1 MKPDWFKKFLPHIIA
16 IGVLLLLAIIYCK
29 PVLDGQVLAQGD
41 NIQWQAMAKQSL
53 DYKAA
58 HGEAPLWN
66 NSMFGGMPS
75 YQIVLESRQPFN
87 ITDLGKVFTLW
98 MPKPINFFFLA
109 AISFY
114 FLSVVLG
121 ARSWI
126 GVLGAVAYAYSSYDP
141 IIVGAGHDTK
151 MMAIAYIPAVLAGII
166 LLTQKKYTIG
176 VAVTAVFMSLLIASN
191 HMQVTYYFLLLLGV
205 LGIVFAVY
213 TIRAKDFKHLV
224 ITGVLVIAAIGLSAA
239 VNTMSMWTT
248 YEYSKETIRGG
259 KSELTPDTGEN
270 NNKGGGLTK
279 DYAFRWSYGIF
290 ETFTFVVPNL
300 YGGSSQ
306 GPLSESSDTYKTLKS
321 LGVPDQQASQM
332 IKAWPL
338 YWGEQ
343 PGTSGPVYLGIV
355 VVFLAIFSF
364 RLIRSWH
371 KWWILAITVLAILMS
386 YGSNLAFFNY
396 ALFDY
401 LPFYN
406 KFRAPSMVLIIP
418 QLTLV
423 ILAVMGLQALL
434 NPELKKADLVTNLKK
449 SGIIMGVILGI
460 LLVLSVTLSW
470 SNNSDQMMAQQFKQM
485 AGGSDDIANQLMRA
499 LHADRAAIYRS
510 DVFRA
515 IILFILAFG
524 LIWYYLKDKIKMQW
538 LAAGLIALVSFDLLQ
553 VDTRYLNSDNYE
565 EESKYKGNF
574 SATPADQ
581 QISQDKDPYYRVFN
595 VTKGD
600 PFSDAMTSYFHNS
613 VGGYHAAKL
622 TLYQDLIEHQISKNN
637 INVLNMLNA
646 KYIIAPGQGGQQ
658 VVQRNPQALGNA
670 WFVKDIVWVPNA
682 DAEMKALDNLN
693 TKDSVVIDQRYKPAV
708 KDQPVYDSTATISLV
723 KNDVDQI
730 SYTSNAATPQF
741 AVFSE
746 VYYKEGWK
754 AYVDGVEAPY
764 VRVDYALRG
773 MSVPAGK
780 HEIVFKFHP
789 QSFYL
794 GDKIGFYSSLLV
806 MLLLIG
812 AVVMEFK
819 KKEEIV

>member
-16 IGVLLLLAIIYCK
+16 IGILLLLAIIYCK
-29 PVLDGQVLAQGD
+29 PVLDGQVLTQGD

-58 HGEAPLWN
+58 HGQAPLWT
-66 NSMFGGMPS
+66 NSMFGGMPG
-75 YQIVLESRQPFN
+75 YQIVLESREPFN
-87 ITDLGKVFTLW
+87 ISDLGKVFTLW

-109 AISFY
+109 GLSFY
-114 FLSVVLG
+114 LLCVVLG
-121 ARSWI
+121 TRSWI
-126 GVLGAVAYAYSSYDP
+126 GLLGAIAYAYSSYDP

-151 MMAIAYIPAVLAGII
+151 MMAIAYLPAVLAGII
-166 LLTQKKYTIG
+166 MLTQKKYIKG
-176 VAVTAVFMSLLIASN
+176 LAVTALFMSLLIASN

-205 LGIVFAVY
+205 LGIVFAIF
-213 TIRAKDFKHLV
+213 TIREKDYKHL
-224 ITGVLVIAAIGLSAA
+224 ILTGVLVIAALGLSVA
-239 VNTMSMWTT
+239 VNTMTMWTT

-259 KSELTPDTGEN
+259 KSELTQKAADT
-270 NNKGGGLTK
+270 KGSGLDK
-279 DYAFRWSYGIF
+279 EYAFRWSYGIF

-306 GPLSESSDTYKTLKS
+306 GELTENSETYKTLKS

-332 IKAWPL
+332 IKAWPM

-355 VVFLAIFSF
+355 IVFLAIFSF
-364 RLIRSWH
+364 RLIKSWH
-371 KWWILAITVLAILMS
+371 KWWILAISILAILMS

-423 ILAVMGLQALL
+423 ILAVLGIQALL
-434 NPELKKADLVTNLKK
+434 NPELKKADLVANLKR

-499 LHADRAAIYRS
+499 LHADRASLYRS

-515 IILFILAFG
+515 IILFALAFG
-524 LIWYYLKDKIKMQW
+524 MIWYFLKDKIKMQW
-538 LAAGLIALVSFDLLQ
+538 LAAGLIVLVIFDLLQ
-553 VDTRYLNSDNYE
+553 VDTRYLNSDNYV

-574 SATPADQ
+574 SPTPADQ
-581 QISQDKDPYYRVFN
+581 QIAADKDPYYRVFN

-613 VGGYHAAKL
+613 IGGYHAAKL
-622 TLYQDLIEHQISKNN
+622 ILYQDLIENQISKNN
-637 INVLNMLNA
+637 LNVLNMLNA
-646 KYIIAPGQGGQQ
+646 KYVITPGQGGQQ
-658 VVQRNPQALGNA
+658 VVAQRNPQALGNA
-670 WFVKDIVWVPNA
+670 WFVKDIVWAPNA

-693 TKDSVVIDQRYKPAV
+693 TKDSVVIDQRFKSAV
-708 KDQPVYDSTATISLV
+708 KAQPVYDSAATIALR
-723 KNDVDQI
+723 KNDVDEI

-754 AYVDGVEAPY
+754 AYIDGVETDY

-780 HEIVFKFHP
+780 HEIVFRFHP
-789 QSFYL
+789 KSFYL
-794 GDKIGFYSSLLV
+794 GDKIGFFSSLIVL
-806 MLLLIG
+806 LLLIG
-812 AVVMEFK
+812 AVVLEFR
-819 KKEEIV
+819 KKEVVV

>member
-41 NIQWQAMAKQSL
+41 NIQWQAMARQSL

-58 HGEAPLWN
+58 HGQAPLWT
-66 NSMFGGMPS
+66 NSMFGGMPG
-75 YQIVLESRQPFN
+75 YQIVLESREPFN
-87 ITDLGKVFTLW
+87 ISDIGKVLTLW

-109 AISFY
+109 GLCFY
-114 FLSVVLG
+114 LLCSVLG
-121 ARSWI
+121 TRSWI
-126 GVLGAVAYAYSSYDP
+126 GLLGAIAYAYSSYDP

-151 MMAIAYIPAVLAGII
+151 MMAIAYLPAVLAGII
-166 LLTQKKYTIG
+166 LITQKKYVKG
-176 VAVTAVFMSLLIASN
+176 LAVTALFMSLLIASN
-191 HMQVTYYFLLLLGV
+191 HMQVTYYFLLLLAV
-205 LGIVFAVY
+205 LGIVFAIF
-213 TIRAKDFKHLV
+213 TIKAKDFKHL
-224 ITGVLVIAAIGLSAA
+224 ILTGVLVVAAIGLSAA
-239 VNTMSMWTT
+239 VNTMNMWTT

-259 KSELTPDTGEN
+259 KSELTQKAADT
-270 NNKGGGLTK
+270 KGSGLDK
-279 DYAFRWSYGIF
+279 EYAFRWSYGIF

-306 GPLSESSDTYKTLKS
+306 GELTESSETYKTLKS
-321 LGVPDQQASQM
+321 LGVPDQQVTQM

-355 VVFLAIFSF
+355 IIFLAIFSF
-364 RLIRSWH
+364 RLIQSWH
-371 KWWILAITVLAILMS
+371 KWWILAISILAILMS
-386 YGSNLAFFNY
+386 YGSNLSFFNY

-418 QLTLV
+418 QLTAV
-423 ILAVMGLQALL
+423 ILAVLGIQALL
-434 NPELKKADLVTNLKK
+434 NPELKKADLVNNLKR
-449 SGIIMGVILGI
+449 SGIIVGAILGV
-460 LLVLSVTLSW
+460 LLVMSVTLGW
-470 SNNSDQMMAQQFKQM
+470 SNNSDQMMQQQFKQM
-485 AGGSDDIANQLMRA
+485 AGGSDDIANQLMHA
-499 LHADRAAIYRS
+499 LHADRASLYRS

-515 IILFILAFG
+515 IILFALAFG
-524 LIWYYLKDKIKMQW
+524 LIWYFLKDKIKMQW
-538 LAAGLIALVSFDLLQ
+538 LAAGLIVLVVFDLLQ
-553 VDTRYLNSDNYE
+553 VDTRYLNSDNYV

-574 SATPADQ
+574 SPSPADQ
-581 QISQDKDPYYRVFN
+581 QISADKDPYYRVFN

-622 TLYQDLIEHQISKNN
+622 ILYQDLIENQISKNN

-646 KYIIAPGQGGQQ
+646 KYVIVPGQGGQQ
-658 VVQRNPQALGNA
+658 MVQRNPQALGNA
-670 WFVKDIVWVPNA
+670 WFVKDIVWAPNA
-682 DAEMKALDNLN
+682 DAEMKTLDNLN
-693 TKDSVVIDQRYKPAV
+693 TKDSVVIDQRFKSAV
-708 KDQPVYDSTATISLV
+708 KVQPVYDSAATIALV
-723 KNDVDQI
+723 KNDVDEI

-754 AYVDGVEAPY
+754 AYIDGVETEY
-764 VRVDYALRG
+764 LRVDYALRG
-773 MSVPAGK
+773 LSVPAGK

-789 QSFYL
+789 KSFYL
-794 GDKIGFYSSLLV
+794 GDQIGFISSLIVL
-806 MLLLIG
+806 LLLIG
-812 AVVMEFK
+812 AAVLEFR
-819 KKEEIV
+819 KKEVVV